1 MSVGDASN
9 EKRYDPMETF
19 RGMRDAYL
27 GAMAKT
33 MTEAVNSESYAQA
46 SGTMLESY
54 LNASAPVKEA
64 LDRSMLQTLEQLS
77 LPSRLDIISLAERF
91 TNLELRLDDMDS
103 KLDELMK
110 LTKTSAA
117 EARARDEALQA
128 AVTEMAAAAKT
139 AAKTAAA
146 KTAGNSTVTNSA
158 ATSKPAAKAPAARK
172 KTSARKVTK

>member
-46 SGTMLESY
+46 SGTMLENY

-139 AAKTAAA
+139 A
-146 KTAGNSTVTNSA
+146 GNSTVTNSA
-158 ATSKPAAKAPAARK
+158 GTSKPAAKAPAARK